1 MKKTGIIFNGLKVR
15 PKQRQISKKSEENTI
30 REETAYEIK
39 KPEVCLDVTYFLTF
53 AVVHNPVCKCKM
65 KQFSV
70 MEILHYQ
77 KLFEASNY
85 HGEYF
90 LSCLGYEEYYY
101 AQVVLGM
108 LFEIREGGKK
118 EAKKSYESLIEM
130 VKAGWCDASQELFEQ
145 SSVKFHKIQEWAGLY
160 TEQPAMGLS
169 QLCIGYLL
177 AEVFQVKILPDAN
190 SDLLFQ
196 CMSDRNTIWNS
207 PKAEI
212 MEYPFQNAKAEQK
225 SMEFS
230 RILRKQMKYPYRA
243 ITGFLNETEEE
254 FDYYLQNLFHLGGI
268 DRNVICGEKID
279 KQTFEI
285 LTELGEFENEQNL
298 KEYVYSL
305 YIVLLS
311 QYVSK
316 CLNYLRVQNP
326 AVWETKI
333 IEMQDRQEILLKK
346 IAELEK
352 RS

>member
-15 PKQRQISKKSEENTI
+15 QKQRQICEEPEENAI
-30 REETAYEIK
+30 REENAYEVK
-39 KPEVCLDVTYFLTF
+39 EKEVCLDVTYFLTF
-53 AVVHNPVCKCKM
+53 AVVHNPVCKGKM

-70 MEILHYQ
+70 LQILHYQ
-77 KLFEASNY
+77 KLFEASKY

-101 AQVVLGM
+101 AQIVLGM
-108 LFEIREGGKK
+108 LFEIREGEKK
-118 EAKKSYESLIEM
+118 EAKKSYERLIEM
-130 VKAGWCDASQELFEQ
+130 ITAGWCEVREELFERP
-145 SSVKFHKIQEWAGLY
+145 SVKFHKIQEWAGLY

-169 QLCIGYLL
+169 QLCIVYLL
-177 AEVFQVKILPDAN
+177 AEVFQVKIFPDTN
-190 SDLLFQ
+190 SALLFQ
-196 CMSDRNTIWNS
+196 CMLDRNTIWNS
-207 PKAEI
+207 PKAEV

-243 ITGFLNETEEE
+243 ITGFLNKKEEE

-285 LTELGEFENEQNL
+285 LTELGGFENEQSL

-316 CLNYLRVQNP
+316 CLNYLKVQNP
-326 AVWETKI
+326 AVWETKRM
-333 IEMQDRQEILLKK
+333 EMQDREEILLKK

>member
-1 MKKTGIIFNGLKVR
+1 MKKTGILFNGLKVR
-15 PKQRQISKKSEENTI
+15 PKQRQMSEKTEENII
-30 REETAYEIK
+30 REETAYGMKET
-39 KPEVCLDVTYFLTF
+39 EVCLDVTYFLTF
-53 AVVHNPVCKCKM
+53 AVVHNSVCKGKM
-65 KQFSV
+65 KQFSISEV
-70 MEILHYQ
+70 LHYQ
-77 KLFEASNY
+77 KLFEASGY

-108 LFEIREGGKK
+108 LSEIRKGKK
-118 EAKKSYESLIEM
+118 EEAKKSYERFSEM
-130 VKAGWCDASQELFEQ
+130 VKAGWYDAKQELFKNT
-145 SSVKFHKIQEWAGLY
+145 SVNFHKIQEWAGLY

-169 QLCIGYLL
+169 QLCIIYLL
-177 AEVFQVKILPDAN
+177 AELVQVTILPDEN

-196 CMSDRNTIWNS
+196 CMLDRNRIWNS

-212 MEYPFQNAKAEQK
+212 MEYSFQNAKAEQK
-225 SMEFS
+225 GNEFL

-243 ITGFLNETEEE
+243 ITGFLDEKEEE

-268 DRNVICGEKID
+268 DRNVICSEKID
-279 KQTFEI
+279 QQTFEI
-285 LTELGEFENEQNL
+285 LTELGEFETEQSL

-311 QYVSK
+311 QYLSK
-316 CLNYLRVQNP
+316 CLNYLRIHNLGAWEHKIVQ
-326 AVWETKI
+326 
-333 IEMQDRQEILLKK
+333 MQEREEVLLKK